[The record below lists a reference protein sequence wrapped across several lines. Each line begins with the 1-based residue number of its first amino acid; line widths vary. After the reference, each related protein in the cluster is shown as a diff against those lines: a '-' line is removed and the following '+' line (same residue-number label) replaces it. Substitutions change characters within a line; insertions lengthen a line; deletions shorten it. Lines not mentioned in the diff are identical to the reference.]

1 MDHKEH
7 NVRDTTSG
15 GFIRQLLILSIPLM
29 LGAMCQN
36 LYTLADTAIVGR
48 FIGVDAL
55 AAVGNT
61 GWLIWPIFSIP
72 YGLAQ
77 AGSILGAQRFGQK
90 DFLGLRRT
98 VYNTILVTAMVALVM
113 TLVLQLAAPAMLR
126 MIHTSDEIFDDSL
139 LYLRICYGGI
149 LAVGLYNAFN
159 GLLRSLGNTRTP
171 FVAMLVASA
180 VNIGLDLLFVC
191 VFHWSVAGA
200 AIATVISQILSAVV
214 CGVSLRRVRFLRN
227 EEKEPLR
234 DWRLCGRLCRMGLP
248 LSAADLIIGIGGVV
262 VQNQVNSYS
271 VSFVA
276 GYSATT
282 RLYGLMEASGIA
294 WGSAFATFVGQNF
307 GAGKFRRIRQSTWRA
322 VLTSIGMALFFT
334 GMMYL
339 FAGTI
344 LSVFADPG
352 SHEGVE
358 VMAYGKEYLLIMST
372 FLPILYVLHLIR
384 AGLQALGSTIVPLLS
399 GVTEFTMRV
408 CTVMFLPG
416 LLGYRAVF
424 FAEVIAWTGAAILL
438 CACYFVRLHR
448 MPRDDRGM

>member
-72 YGLAQ
+72 FGMAQ

-113 TLVLQLAAPAMLR
+113 TLMLQLAAPAMLR

-149 LAVGLYNAFN
+149 LSVGLYNSFN
-159 GLLRSLGNTRTP
+159 GLLR
-171 FVAMLVASA
+171 
-180 VNIGLDLLFVC
+180 
-191 VFHWSVAGA
+191 SVAGA

-214 CGVSLRRVRFLRN
+214 CGVSLRRVRFVRN

-307 GAGKFRRIRQSTWRA
+307 GAGKFRRIRQCTWRA
-322 VLTSIGMALFFT
+322 VLTSVGMAAAIT
-334 GMMYL
+334 GLMYL

-352 SHEGVE
+352 SPEGVE

-448 MPRDDRGM
+448 LPRDDRCM

>member
-90 DFLGLRRT
+90 DFHGLRRT

-191 VFHWSVAGA
+191 VFRWGVAGA

-227 EEKEPLR
+227 E
-234 DWRLCGRLCRMGLP
+234 
-248 LSAADLIIGIGGVV
+248 
-262 VQNQVNSYS
+262 
-271 VSFVA
+271 
-276 GYSATT
+276 
-282 RLYGLMEASGIA
+282 
-294 WGSAFATFVGQNF
+294 
-307 GAGKFRRIRQSTWRA
+307 
-322 VLTSIGMALFFT
+322 
-334 GMMYL
+334 
-339 FAGTI
+339 
-344 LSVFADPG
+344 
-352 SHEGVE
+352 
-358 VMAYGKEYLLIMST
+358 
-372 FLPILYVLHLIR
+372 
-384 AGLQALGSTIVPLLS
+384 
-399 GVTEFTMRV
+399 
-408 CTVMFLPG
+408 
-416 LLGYRAVF
+416 
-424 FAEVIAWTGAAILL
+424 
-438 CACYFVRLHR
+438 
-448 MPRDDRGM
+448 